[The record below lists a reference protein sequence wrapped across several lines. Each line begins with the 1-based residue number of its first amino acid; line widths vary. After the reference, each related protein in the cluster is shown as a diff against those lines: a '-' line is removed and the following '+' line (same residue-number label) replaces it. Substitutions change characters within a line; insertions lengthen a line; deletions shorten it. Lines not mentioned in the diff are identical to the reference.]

1 VARRNLS
8 TGRLRRLLDISA
20 LVRRNPRLKMA
31 EVLSRLGISRSQ
43 FYRDREELQRL
54 GLRFGRR
61 PRGFTLGRDLLLPPV
76 EMAVSELLALC
87 GAVSALARKGEA
99 EAAYL
104 ALRSLLSLL
113 ARLPGPVR
121 ALLEPYAA
129 EAVLGEGF
137 GCPLP
142 VLEVLMQAISE
153 GRRIVIQTSAA
164 REGAPES
171 PPGSLSE
178 SLSMTID
185 PQGIVLREG
194 DLHLQGLWVEG
205 GRPAS
210 VPLAEIL
217 AAGFTPFLA
226 PEPPLEET

>member
-1 VARRNLS
+1 
-8 TGRLRRLLDISA
+8 
-20 LVRRNPRLKMA
+20 
-31 EVLSRLGISRSQ
+31 
-43 FYRDREELQRL
+43 
-54 GLRFGRR
+54 
-61 PRGFTLGRDLLLPPV
+61 
-76 EMAVSELLALC
+76 MAVSELLALC

-171 PPGSLSE
+171 PSE
-178 SLSMTID
+178 SPPETLAKSLSMTID
-185 PQGIVLREG
+185 PQGIVPRQG

-226 PEPPLEET
+226 PEPPPEET

>member
-1 VARRNLS
+1 
-8 TGRLRRLLDISA
+8 
-20 LVRRNPRLKMA
+20 
-31 EVLSRLGISRSQ
+31 
-43 FYRDREELQRL
+43 
-54 GLRFGRR
+54 
-61 PRGFTLGRDLLLPPV
+61 
-76 EMAVSELLALC
+76 
-87 GAVSALARKGEA
+87 
-99 EAAYL
+99 
-104 ALRSLLSLL
+104 
-113 ARLPGPVR
+113 VR

-164 REGAPES
+164 REGEPES
-171 PPGSLSE
+171 PPE
-178 SLSMTID
+178 SPPMTID
-185 PQGIVLREG
+185 PQGIVPRQG
-194 DLHLQGLWVEG
+194 AFHLQGLWVEG

-226 PEPPLEET
+226 PEPPPEET